1 MNILFLDQFTTIGGG
16 QRSLLEALAGLRD
29 HGWSGRIALPG
40 DGAYTDALRARGFPV
55 DHISCGAYSPARKRP
70 ADFARFTGEFPWLI
84 RSIYRLAARHRTGLL
99 YVNGPRLLPAAAVVA
114 KARSIPLLFH
124 SHHRILQ
131 PVAICLAGEALRW
144 SGARMLACC
153 RFAAEPLQGYLPRG
167 RCRIVYNGV
176 AGVSWAHSDSGSR
189 KVRSI
194 GVIGRVEPEKGQM
207 EFTAAVR
214 ILATEFPD
222 CRFIV
227 AGAPLF
233 SGPEYLEAVKKA
245 ARSLPIQF
253 VGWQDDIG
261 SAFSRLDL
269 LVVPSTDMDSTPRV
283 VIEAFSAGI
292 PVVAFPAG
300 GIPEIVEDGNTGFL
314 AAGRSAAALAA
325 RIRSV
330 LRMDPARLREVVERA
345 RQTWSERFT
354 LERFQH
360 EVAESILQACLPTSA
375 RNRSAATA
383 ASTADAAST
392 EG

>member
-1 MNILFLDQFTTIGGG
+1 MNILFLDQFKTIGGG
-16 QRSLLEALAGLRD
+16 QRSLLEALSGLRD
-29 HGWSGRIALPG
+29 RGWSGRIALPG
-40 DGAYTDALRARGFPV
+40 EGAYTDALRAGGFPV
-55 DHISCGAYSPARKRP
+55 DHISSHAYSATRKNL
-70 ADFARFTGEFPWLI
+70 ADFAHFVGEFPWLI
-84 RSIYRLAARHRTGLL
+84 RSIYRLAAKHRTGLL

-114 KARSIPLLFH
+114 KARSIPLVFH

-131 PVAICLAGEALRW
+131 PVAIRLAGEALRW

-153 RFAAEPLQGYLPRG
+153 RFAAEPLQRYLPHG
-167 RCRIVYNGV
+167 RCRVVYNGI

-189 KVRSI
+189 KIRSI

-214 ILATEFPD
+214 ILAGEFPD
-222 CRFIV
+222 CRFII

-245 ARSLPIQF
+245 ARPLPIQF

-261 SAFSRLDL
+261 AVFAGLDL
-269 LVVPSTDMDSTPRV
+269 LVVPSTDIDSTPRV

-300 GIPEIVEDGNTGFL
+300 GIPEILEDGNTGFL
-314 AAGRSAAALAA
+314 ASGGSPAALAA

-330 LRMDPARLREVVERA
+330 LRMDSARLQEVVGRA
-345 RQTWSERFT
+345 RQAWRERFT
-354 LERFQH
+354 LERFQQDI
-360 EVAESILQACLPTSA
+360 AGAILEACLPTSA